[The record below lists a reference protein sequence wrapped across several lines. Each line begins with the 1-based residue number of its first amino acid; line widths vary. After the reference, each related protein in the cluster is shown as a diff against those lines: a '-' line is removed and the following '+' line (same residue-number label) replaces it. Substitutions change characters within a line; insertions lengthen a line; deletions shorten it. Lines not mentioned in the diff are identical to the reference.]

1 MNLPMTHRHRKKK
14 LSNQTC
20 SILSCHSTRFLL
32 CRQHHMSDHFRP
44 SPPALFYVILYRT
57 VGPITREVTLVL
69 STAVRILSAE
79 GSCTRLSHV
88 TALRARNIAG
98 VVSCVA
104 LSSKVESIQSTPTTA
119 QSLDHLHLRPHSSVP
134 VFIGCPQRYRLQP
147 LESRAQPCRYVISHP
162 STLSPPKVQGPW
174 QGLQGGVTGG
184 YESRAFVCRNRH
196 EAQNPSCQPLGRPH
210 SCLT

>member
-1 MNLPMTHRHRKKK
+1 M
-14 LSNQTC
+14 C
-20 SILSCHSTRFLL
+20 SILSSHSKRFLL
-32 CRQHHMSDHFRP
+32 CKQHHKSDHFRP
-44 SPPALFYVILYRT
+44 SPPALLYAILYRT

-69 STAVRILSAE
+69 STAVRILSVE

-134 VFIGCPQRYRLQP
+134 VFIGCPQRYCLQP
-147 LESRAQPCRYVISHP
+147 LESRAQPCRLYHRIQRVDRRTIVPDLAPQQRKNPTHVHL
-162 STLSPPKVQGPW
+162 T
-174 QGLQGGVTGG
+174 
-184 YESRAFVCRNRH
+184 SRTRNENRH
-196 EAQNPSCQPLGRPH
+196 RPQNFH
-210 SCLT
+210 